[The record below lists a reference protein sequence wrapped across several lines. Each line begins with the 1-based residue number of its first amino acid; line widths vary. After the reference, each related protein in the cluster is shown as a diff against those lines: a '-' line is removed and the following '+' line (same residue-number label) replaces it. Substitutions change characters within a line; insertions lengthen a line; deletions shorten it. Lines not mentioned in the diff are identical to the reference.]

1 MAKDKD
7 ENPRAHLIELLK
19 DFDTAMLV
27 TRSMSGSMHGRP
39 MDVAEITDAGEL
51 WFAAGL
57 DSGKIAEIRTNPEV
71 MVAIQGKT
79 KWISVTGRAHIST
92 DRQQIARL
100 WKPDWKIWF
109 PDGPNDPNLCLVAVE
124 PIEGEWWDSSG
135 TRGIKF
141 AIEAVKAYVKGE
153 AMPDQKE
160 HNARV
165 HL

>member
-1 MAKDKD
+1 MAKND
-7 ENPRAHLIELLK
+7 ENPREHLIELMK

-27 TRSMSGSMHGRP
+27 TRSMAGGMHGRP
-39 MDVAEITDAGEL
+39 MDIAEITETGEL

-57 DSGKIAEIRTNPEV
+57 DSGKIAEIRMNPEV
-71 MVAIQGKT
+71 MVAIQGKM

-92 DRQQIARL
+92 DRQRIAKL
-100 WKPDWKIWF
+100 WQPDWKIWF
-109 PDGPNDPNLCLVAVE
+109 PDGPEDPNLCLVAVD
-124 PIEGEWWDSSG
+124 PVEGEWWDSSG

-160 HNARV
+160 QNQRV